1 MTVCVYINVSSHHFT
16 SLHTITIYVPSFVR
30 SRPVSLHRWLSVGI
44 MVTIRSSV
52 GCKYR
57 QRAPRQIIRVAR
69 VWRLVWTARALDR
82 FLIRC
87 SAQNMGNIVIDSAH
101 QRCRVFVV
109 RCCVTAELVDFDCD
123 SRTDGSVYKA
133 ALFIHF
139 RPSFLEFL
147 RVSKTLL

>member
-1 MTVCVYINVSSHHFT
+1 
-16 SLHTITIYVPSFVR
+16 
-30 SRPVSLHRWLSVGI
+30 

-82 FLIRC
+82 LLIRC

-109 RCCVTAELVDFDCD
+109 RCCVTAELVDFDRD
-123 SRTDGSVYKA
+123 SRTDALIYKEV
-133 ALFIHF
+133 FIHIF
-139 RPSFLEFL
+139 IHITRRVLEKIICEAPRTNLDTKEPSYEGTF
-147 RVSKTLL
+147 VPW